1 MQKKRLLKLSDEEIL
16 LRNKASKTAIYFGEL
31 YCRYIPVLY
40 GVGLKYLRDA
50 DKAQDAVMQLF
61 NMLLPKI
68 SEYEI
73 KTVRPWIYS
82 AMKNLC
88 LQLLRNENPEIVIDP
103 DPDREDPD
111 EIAELFAADDPGN
124 SRNRLLKQYLKKLPI
139 EQRIAILRFYTEE
152 MSYRDIA
159 DSTGYN
165 LQQVKNYIQNGKQH
179 LKNCM
184 ENQ

>member
-40 GVGLKYLRDA
+40 GVGLKYLCDA

-73 KTVRPWIYS
+73 KTVRTWIYS

-88 LQLLRNENPEIVIDP
+88 RQLLRNENPEIVIDP

-111 EIAELFAADDPGN
+111 EIAELFATDDPEN
-124 SRNRLLKQYLKKLPI
+124 SRTRLLMKHLKKLPV

-152 MSYRDIA
+152 MSYKDIA